1 MASLKDIKRRIGSVE
16 KTQQIT
22 SAMRMVAA
30 AKLRRAQDAII
41 AARPYAQKMFAT
53 LGEIGRRQKEADH
66 PLLQEHAQART
77 LEVVVV
83 TSDRGLCGAFNGNAI
98 KCAER
103 EIALRGPGF
112 GQVVVSSAGRKARDY
127 FQRRREIVRSFE
139 GEAGTAAAAEIAE
152 HLAGRYEAGEI
163 DGALVVYNEFVSALT
178 QRPRADVLLP
188 LSAEREIAESA
199 QPAESA
205 GPAESAEGAEAAGAP
220 APYEIEPS
228 AKGLLAVLVPQALEF
243 AIYRALL
250 ENQAGEHAARMAAM
264 ESATRNTE
272 ELIRNLTL
280 QFNRVRQAA
289 ITRELVEIVSGAE
302 AL

>member
-103 EIALRGPGF
+103 EIALRGPAF

-163 DGALVVYNEFVSALT
+163 DGALVIYNEFVSALT

-205 GPAESAEGAEAAGAP
+205 GPAVPAEGAEAAGAA

>member
-83 TSDRGLCGAFNGNAI
+83 TSDRGLCGAFNSNAI
-98 KCAER
+98 KRAEH
-103 EIALRGPGF
+103 EIAQRGPAF
-112 GQVVVSSAGRKARDY
+112 GQVVLSTAGRKARDY
-127 FQRRREIVRSFE
+127 FQRRREIVQSFE
-139 GEAGTAAAAEIAE
+139 GGAGTAAAAEIAE
-152 HLAGRYEAGEI
+152 HLAGRYESGEI
-163 DGALVVYNEFVSALT
+163 DGALVIYNEFVSALT

-199 QPAESA
+199 ESVEAAAPAES
-205 GPAESAEGAEAAGAP
+205 ESVGGA

-228 AKGLLAVLVPQALEF
+228 ARGLLAVLVPQALEF

>member
-103 EIALRGPGF
+103 EIALRGPSF

-163 DGALVVYNEFVSALT
+163 DGALVIYNEFVSALT

-205 GPAESAEGAEAAGAP
+205 GPAESAEGAEAAGAA
-220 APYEIEPS
+220 APYEIEPT